1 MPHFRPWFRLKRVFE
16 KHPTV
21 FEGRAVMYG
30 GFQHLSAFGKK
41 FLEVCGAGLASAVV
55 ACLIGQT
62 DKAEAPL
69 APVVYLAPADAQMM
83 KLMHDDQS
91 ALLERLR
98 PPAETVAAPAI
109 ATNDTPAT
117 APAVAPAPVPQAAAA
132 APARRDVKPNRAPAL
147 AAAKRQPEDL
157 PVTVRTGIA
166 STNVASS
173 VLPPPAAAAPQ
184 PLAPRNIE
192 PANSPVALAVEEAA
206 DWVSSLKQIP
216 GWFWRAG
223 GGGLVSAAPRP
234 PMPVGN
240 FLPRMM

>member
-1 MPHFRPWFRLKRVFE
+1 
-16 KHPTV
+16 
-21 FEGRAVMYG
+21 MYG
-30 GFQHLSAFGKK
+30 RFQHLSAFGKK

-55 ACLIGQT
+55 ACLLGQT

-98 PPAETVAAPAI
+98 TPAETVPTPAI
-109 ATNDTPAT
+109 AANDTPAA
-117 APAVAPAPVPQAAAA
+117 APAVAPMPAPQATPA
-132 APARRDVKPNRAPAL
+132 APARRDVKSSRAPAL

-157 PVTVRTGIA
+157 PAVQVRAGIA
-166 STNVASS
+166 STSVVSS
-173 VLPPPAAAAPQ
+173 VPPASAVAPQ
-184 PLAPRNIE
+184 ALARQSIE
-192 PANSPVALAVEEAA
+192 PANSAVVSAVEEAA

-216 GWFWRAG
+216 GWFWPAG

-240 FLPRMM
+240 FLPHMM

>member
-1 MPHFRPWFRLKRVFE
+1 
-16 KHPTV
+16 
-21 FEGRAVMYG
+21 MYG
-30 GFQHLSAFGKK
+30 RFQHLSAFGKK

-55 ACLIGQT
+55 ACLLGQT

-98 PPAETVAAPAI
+98 TPAETVPAPAI
-109 ATNDTPAT
+109 AANDTPAA
-117 APAVAPAPVPQAAAA
+117 APAVAPVPAPQAA
-132 APARRDVKPNRAPAL
+132 PTRRDVKPSRTAAL
-147 AAAKRQPEDL
+147 AMAKRQPEDL
-157 PVTVRTGIA
+157 PAVTVGTSIA
-166 STNVASS
+166 SSNAASS
-173 VLPPPAAAAPQ
+173 VLPPPAAVAPQ
-184 PLAPRNIE
+184 PVARQNIE
-192 PANSPVALAVEEAA
+192 SANSPVVSAVEEAT

-216 GWFWRAG
+216 GWFWPAG

-240 FLPRMM
+240 FMPHMM